1 MSKYKYYF
9 RQPRSA
15 IAKDVL
21 LWLATAG
28 VITIAISSPYFATN
42 LLRAHKNWKKYP
54 RKKVADVFS
63 RFKKE
68 GLLEIESRNHQI
80 YISLTDDG
88 RKRAGR
94 LQINHLKI
102 TPPKKWDR
110 RWRIVIFDIA
120 HTQRVKR
127 EALRGL
133 LKRLGFYQLQKS
145 VWIHPFD
152 CASEVNLL
160 KDFFGFTTEE
170 LRLITATSL
179 GGDEAARKFFHL

>member
-21 LWLATAG
+21 LWLAVAG
-28 VITIAISSPYFATN
+28 VITIAVSSPYFATN

-80 YISLTDDG
+80 YISLTDEG
-88 RKRAGR
+88 R
-94 LQINHLKI
+94 
-102 TPPKKWDR
+102 
-110 RWRIVIFDIA
+110 
-120 HTQRVKR
+120 
-127 EALRGL
+127 
-133 LKRLGFYQLQKS
+133 
-145 VWIHPFD
+145 
-152 CASEVNLL
+152 
-160 KDFFGFTTEE
+160 
-170 LRLITATSL
+170 
-179 GGDEAARKFFHL
+179 